1 MLEENGKLMRI
12 TRETMGYSYAQVE
25 EITKVRELYLEHLES
40 GDLSPM
46 PGRIY
51 AIGFADTYARFLG
64 MDPEPILADVKAYYD
79 NNAPKPSFEAFVSGK
94 KVVQAMA
101 EGAPYDPTLHE
112 VKNRAQSRLQDQNT
126 KAAGANSLRA
136 SAYANGSLGR
146 PIRTRNKLFGRRF
159 LWVLLGSVIV
169 LLLLALYLLQDNVF
183 LPGQN
188 EPGQVIGGNVDV
200 NAPIVL
206 QITATDEQVWVGVRV
221 DMADQSLHATIQPG
235 ESVTFTAQRTMYV
248 RFSGATHAELD
259 YNGTKISNFSAGDD
273 IYNMDFTPSE
283 YSGYDDAH
291 RP

>member
-40 GDLSPM
+40 GDLSVM

-79 NNAPKPSFEAFVSGK
+79 VNMPRPNFEAFVSGK

-101 EGAPYDPTLHE
+101 EGGAYDPALHE
-112 VKNRAQSRLQDQNT
+112 VKNKAQNRLQDQNR
-126 KAAGANSLRA
+126 KAAGANRLRA
-136 SAYANGSLGR
+136 SAFANGSLGH

-159 LWVLLGSVIV
+159 LWVLLGSMIV
-169 LLLLALYLLQDNVF
+169 LLLLALYLLQDNIF
-183 LPGQN
+183 LPGQ
-188 EPGQVIGGNVDV
+188 EDQQPVGGGVGNVS
-200 NAPIVL
+200 APVVL
-206 QITATDEQVWVGVRV
+206 TVTAVDEQVWVGVNV
-221 DMADQSLHATIQPG
+221 DRADKSLHATIQPG
-235 ESVTFTAQRTMYV
+235 ESATFTAQQNLYV

-259 YNGTKISNFSAGDD
+259 YNGTVIKDFSAGDD
-273 IYNMDFTPSE
+273 IYNMDFTPDN
-283 YSGYDDAH
+283 YSGYDDNH

>member
-25 EITKVRELYLEHLES
+25 EITKVRETYLEHLES
-40 GDLSPM
+40 GDLSVM

-79 NNAPKPSFEAFVSGK
+79 NNMPRPNFEAFVSGK

-101 EGAPYDPTLHE
+101 EGAPYDPALHE
-112 VKNRAQSRLQDQNT
+112 VKNNAQNRLQDQNR
-126 KAAGANSLRA
+126 KAAGANKLRA
-136 SAYANGSLGR
+136 NAYANGSLGH

-169 LLLLALYLLQDNVF
+169 LLLLALYLLQDNIF
-183 LPGQN
+183 LPGQ
-188 EPGQVIGGNVDV
+188 EEQQPIGGGVNVS
-200 NAPIVL
+200 APIVL
-206 QITATDEQVWVGVRV
+206 TVTATDEQVWVGVRV

-235 ESVTFTAQRTMYV
+235 ESATFTAQRTTYV
-248 RFSGATHAELD
+248 RFSGATHAELN
-259 YNGTKISNFSAGDD
+259 YNGTVIKNFSGGNDV
-273 IYNMDFTPSE
+273 YNMDFTPTE
-283 YSGYDDAH
+283 YSGYDDEH